1 MSTYQ
6 ELAKN
11 IQEHI
16 EPFKP
21 CACGEKVLVTVA
33 VEPIKAEYFRDD
45 SVQHCIV
52 QCRSCG
58 KMYIS
63 EY

>member
-1 MSTYQ
+1 MPTYQ

-11 IQEHI
+11 VHTHI

-21 CACGEKVLVTVA
+21 CTCGEKVLVTVA
-33 VEPIKAEYFRDD
+33 VEPVKAEYFTDD